1 MRQEGA
7 TTADFTVRLVDQAN
21 GKPVA
26 ERQFRITPADLW
38 TGEFHL
44 DLSGD
49 AIPESGKLL
58 VQIEQTSGKAPGYFG
73 ISAEFLNR
81 SEQIEAAGREL
92 QVVRS
97 YHRVVRVEPGTADP
111 DGTATPGSGR
121 GVSASSAV
129 AGRRMPRPRPT
140 PAKPDET
147 IAAEEHLVPLKDGDE
162 LQPGDMVE
170 VTLNLTTSNDFD
182 YLLIEDPKPATF
194 EPTNV
199 QSGSTYGDG
208 LCSNVELRDRHV
220 AFFITLLREG
230 KHTLKYRVRAESAGS
245 FRALPSQGSS
255 MYVPEL
261 RANSASG
268 RIRVT
273 DNTATVATGVTGQ

>member
-1 MRQEGA
+1 
-7 TTADFTVRLVDQAN
+7 
-21 GKPVA
+21 
-26 ERQFRITPADLW
+26 
-38 TGEFHL
+38 
-44 DLSGD
+44 
-49 AIPESGKLL
+49 
-58 VQIEQTSGKAPGYFG
+58 
-73 ISAEFLNR
+73 
-81 SEQIEAAGREL
+81 
-92 QVVRS
+92 
-97 YHRVVRVEPGTADP
+97 
-111 DGTATPGSGR
+111 
-121 GVSASSAV
+121 
-129 AGRRMPRPRPT
+129 
-140 PAKPDET
+140 
-147 IAAEEHLVPLKDGDE
+147 
-162 LQPGDMVE
+162 MVE